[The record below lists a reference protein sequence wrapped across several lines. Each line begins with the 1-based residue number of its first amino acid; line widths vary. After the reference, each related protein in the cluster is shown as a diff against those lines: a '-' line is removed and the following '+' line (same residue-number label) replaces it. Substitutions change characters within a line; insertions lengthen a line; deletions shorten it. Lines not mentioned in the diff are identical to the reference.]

1 MARLG
6 QLLSRNWKLMGALCL
21 LLAVTVFASRG
32 FAQGATAPAGV
43 AGAVESGVPTG
54 ETAFKYF
61 SFLDTSDPHN
71 KFTNG
76 ERMAL
81 FGSLIVAFMALGYAA
96 MLVKQVVGA
105 DQGTQK
111 MKDIA
116 AAVREGANAYLAR
129 QLKVVAML
137 IVVLV
142 GVLFLSK
149 YVGFSPDP
157 KATDA
162 TNSYRAW
169 VNLQYSFG
177 RAGAFLVGA
186 IFSGLVGFVGMRM
199 ATTGNLRVAAAAPVG
214 FGKALMLGYR
224 SGTITGMLT
233 DGLGLLGGTV
243 IFMMYGEHA
252 YEALLG
258 FGFGGTLLALFMRV
272 GGGIYTK
279 AADVGADLVGKI
291 EKDIPED
298 DPRNAATIAD
308 NVGDN
313 VGDCAGMAAD
323 IFESYEVTIVAAM
336 ILGWASFGHK
346 GVMFPILVRAIGVIG
361 SIISTYTVRA
371 SAKGNVAEAMRQ
383 INKGF
388 LIGSAISVL
397 GFIVLGWYY
406 LRFTAENASAE
417 VLANINALPKWANFG
432 QAGLDMRP
440 AWTCLIG
447 IILCIVLN
455 RVTEYFTGTEYNP
468 VKGIKRNCETGHG
481 TTIIEGFAVGYE
493 SAVWTGVVL
502 CAAIFGSV
510 AIYTSTMTVVNPIFI
525 AYGVA
530 MCGIGMLTLT
540 GNTVSMDVFGP
551 IADNANG
558 IAEMGFEVDG
568 VLIKDK
574 AHLKESRQILSD
586 LDAVGNTTK
595 AVTKGVAIGSAVIAA
610 VSLFASFIT
619 VIGSGGGGEEKQLPL
634 EIFNKVAGLLTVSSP
649 KLLIGMLIG
658 GAVPFL
664 FSSMLIRAVGR
675 AAYLIVNECRI
686 QFRDKAIWAGTKK
699 PDYARVVGICTGSAQ
714 KELIG
719 PAVLGVFSP
728 ILVGFLLGPIGLAG
742 FLAGAIVVGQLLAS
756 FMCNAG
762 GAWDNAKK
770 MVEDEPRDLEA
781 NTGKGSEK
789 HKASVTGDTVGDPLK
804 DTAGPAVNPLLKVM
818 NMVAVLSV
826 PLMLA
831 YDPAVVTTVNDSHK
845 LFPDAIKELPT
856 DGGNAIVRIGA
867 ILVTMGL
874 IGWAIWQSKRE
885 ATLDKSTPSESA
897 GKSASRETAN
907 V

>member
-1 MARLG
+1 MTRRPLRRRRVPTTVLIG
-6 QLLSRNWKLMGALCL
+6 MTLLCGGLFVHAMVYGAPTP
-21 LLAVTVFASRG
+21 LLAQTHVPAP
-32 FAQGATAPAGV
+32 AAATAEHG
-43 AGAVESGVPTG
+43 S
-54 ETAFKYF
+54 FQYF
-61 SFLDTSDPHN
+61 SFLTDPH
-71 KFTNG
+71 FSAG
-76 ERMAL
+76 ERAAL
-81 FGSLIVAFMALGYAA
+81 FGSLATAFAALIYAG
-96 MLVKQVVGA
+96 MLVKQVLNA
-105 DQGTQK
+105 DKGTKRMQE
-111 MKDIA
+111 IA
-116 AAVREGANAYLAR
+116 DAVREGANAYLAR
-129 QLKVVAML
+129 QLRVVAIL
-137 IVVLV
+137 IIVLV
-142 GVLFLSK
+142 GVLFYSK
-149 YVGFSPDP
+149 YSGGG
-157 KATDA
+157 ANA
-162 TNSYRAW
+162 WHYAMGRAW
-169 VNLQYSFG
+169 
-177 RAGAFLVGA
+177 AFLMGA
-186 IFSGLVGFVGMRM
+186 IFSALVGFVGMRM

-214 FGKALMLGYR
+214 FGKSLMLGYR

-233 DGLGLLGGTV
+233 DGLGLFGGTI

-371 SAKGNVAEAMRQ
+371 GDKGDVGQAMKQ

-388 LIGSAISVL
+388 YIGSAISVI
-397 GFIVLGWYY
+397 GFIALGLFY
-406 LRFTAENASAE
+406 LHFNEGNASAA
-417 VLANINALPKWANFG
+417 VLANVHSLPAWANFG
-432 QAGLDMRP
+432 WQGLDMRP
-440 AWTCLIG
+440 AWTCFVG
-447 IILCIVLN
+447 ILLCIALN
-455 RVTEYFTGTEYNP
+455 RITEYFTGTEYEP
-468 VKGIKRNCETGHG
+468 VRGIKRNCETGHG

-493 SAVWTGVVL
+493 SAVWTGIIL
-502 CAAIFGSV
+502 CVAIFSSV
-510 AIYTSTMTVVNPIFI
+510 LIYSSTMTELNPIFI

-558 IAEMGFEVDG
+558 IAEMGFDEKEMG
-568 VLIKDK
+568 AAKY
-574 AHLKESRQILSD
+574 KESRQILAD

-610 VSLFASFIT
+610 VSLYASFIT
-619 VIGSGGGGEEKQLPL
+619 VIGSGGGGEEKPLPL
-634 EIFNKVAGLLTVSSP
+634 AVFNDVAGLLTIASP

-658 GAVPFL
+658 GSIPFL
-664 FSSMLIRAVGR
+664 FSGMLIRAVGR
-675 AAYLIVNECRI
+675 AAYLIVNECRV

-699 PDYARVVGICTGSAQ
+699 PDYGRVVSICTGAAQ

-719 PAVLGVFSP
+719 PAVLGVFTP
-728 ILVGFLLGPIGLAG
+728 ILVGYFLGPIGLAG
-742 FLAGAIVVGQLLAS
+742 FLGGAIVAGQLLAS

-770 MVEDEPRDLEA
+770 MVEDEPRDHARNL
-781 NTGKGSEK
+781 GKGSEK

-804 DTAGPAVNPLLKVM
+804 DTAGPAINPLLKVM
-818 NMVAVLSV
+818 NMVAVLGV
-826 PLMLA
+826 PLMLSYDQQVVHTVTQSAGENNFVLAKALA
-831 YDPAVVTTVNDSHK
+831 YVGWDSVRLIVIAVCV
-845 LFPDAIKELPT
+845 L
-856 DGGNAIVRIGA
+856 
-867 ILVTMGL
+867 L
-874 IGWAIWQSKRE
+874 IGWAIWQSKR
-885 ATLDKSTPSESA
+885 TTPGYESSENGA
-897 GKSASRETAN
+897 A
-907 V
+907 

>member
-1 MARLG
+1 MLRRIQQALTSKRTRLGYLVLLAIFFLGAYVMRPAFGQAGKETSPAVPTLEAAPGVTAVAHAFRYFSPLRGSGFSTGEKVALGGALLVALAAIAYARL
-6 QLLSRNWKLMGALCL
+6 
-21 LLAVTVFASRG
+21 
-32 FAQGATAPAGV
+32 
-43 AGAVESGVPTG
+43 
-54 ETAFKYF
+54 
-61 SFLDTSDPHN
+61 
-71 KFTNG
+71 
-76 ERMAL
+76 
-81 FGSLIVAFMALGYAA
+81 
-96 MLVKQVVGA
+96 LVKQVVNA
-105 DQGTQK
+105 DRGTPK
-111 MKDIA
+111 MQAIA
-116 AAVREGANAYLAR
+116 AAVREGANAYLR
-129 QLKVVAML
+129 QQLKVVAIL
-137 IVVLV
+137 IGVIVF
-142 GVLFLSK
+142 VLF
-149 YVGFSPDP
+149 FSRRMAGGD
-157 KATDA
+157 
-162 TNSYRAW
+162 NSAVYALGRAW
-169 VNLQYSFG
+169 
-177 RAGAFLVGA
+177 AFLMGACFSAAVGL
-186 IFSGLVGFVGMRM
+186 IGMRM

-214 FGKALMLGYR
+214 FGRALMLGYR
-224 SGTITGMLT
+224 SGTITGMMT
-233 DGLGLLGGTV
+233 DGLGLLGGTI
-243 IFMMYGEHA
+243 IFMIYGEHA

-323 IFESYEVTIVAAM
+323 IFESYEVTMVAAM

-371 SAKGNVAEAMRQ
+371 GDKGDVRQAMKQ

-388 LIGSAISVL
+388 LIGSAISIV
-397 GFIVLGWYY
+397 GFITLGYFY
-406 LRFTAENASAE
+406 LNFTTSNAPNAD
-417 VLANINALPKWANFG
+417 VLANIAALPAWCNFG
-432 QAGLDMRP
+432 IVGLDMRP

-447 IILCIVLN
+447 IVLCIALN
-455 RVTEYFTGTEYNP
+455 RTTEYFTGTEYEP
-468 VKGIKRNCETGHG
+468 VRGIKRATDTGHG

-493 SAVWTGVVL
+493 SAVATGVTL
-502 CAAIFGSV
+502 CAAIFASV
-510 AIYTSTMTVVNPIFI
+510 LIYSTTMDVVNPIFI

-558 IAEMGFEVDG
+558 IAEMGYEVDG
-568 VLIKDK
+568 SLIRDEK
-574 AHLKESRQILSD
+574 HLKESRQILAD

-610 VSLFASFIT
+610 FSLFASFIT
-619 VIGSGGGGEEKQLPL
+619 VIGSGGGGEEKPIPL
-634 EIFNKVAGLLTVSSP
+634 AMFNSVAGLLNVSNP
-649 KLLIGMLIG
+649 NLLIGMLVG

-675 AAYLIVNECRI
+675 AAFLIVKECRN
-686 QFRDKAIWAGTKK
+686 QFHDKAIWAGTKK
-699 PDYARVVGICTGSAQ
+699 PDYAKVVGICTGAAQ
-714 KELIG
+714 KELVG
-719 PAVLGVFSP
+719 PALLGVLSP
-728 ILVGFLLGPIGLAG
+728 VLVGYFLGPIGLAG
-742 FLAGAIVVGQLLAS
+742 FLAGSIVAGQLLAS

-770 MVEDEPRDLEA
+770 MIEDDPRSLT
-781 NTGKGSEK
+781 TGKGSEP

-818 NMVAVLSV
+818 NMVAVLAV
-826 PLMLA
+826 PLMLG
-831 YDPAVVTTVNDSHK
+831 YDRVLIDAVNKAARENNVELSKTLSYVGFDS
-845 LFPDAIKELPT
+845 
-856 DGGNAIVRIGA
+856 GRIA
-867 ILVTMGL
+867 VILVTLGVM
-874 IGWAIWQSKRE
+874 IWAVWQSKRGSKHQAAPVE
-885 ATLDKSTPSESA
+885 LEVEDVPKEVVPSRARSLH
-897 GKSASRETAN
+897 K

>member
-1 MARLG
+1 MRSGRAKSATLAALVMLFVGLAAWQTAWG
-6 QLLSRNWKLMGALCL
+6 Q
-21 LLAVTVFASRG
+21 
-32 FAQGATAPAGV
+32 AQLPPAG
-43 AGAVESGVPTG
+43 AIQAVSPAASAAAHKPFHYFAFLTDEKFTTG
-54 ETAFKYF
+54 E
-61 SFLDTSDPHN
+61 
-71 KFTNG
+71 
-76 ERMAL
+76 RVAL
-81 FGSLIVAFMALGYAA
+81 FVSLGVAIAALLYAG
-96 MLVKQVVGA
+96 MLVGQVTGA
-105 DQGTQK
+105 DRGTKK
-111 MKDIA
+111 MQEIA

-129 QLKVVAML
+129 QLKVVGAL
-137 IVVLV
+137 IFVLV
-142 GVLFLSK
+142 FVLFYSK
-149 YVGFSPDP
+149 YSAGGEN
-157 KATDA
+157 A
-162 TNSYRAW
+162 TNYA
-169 VNLQYSFG
+169 LG

-186 IFSGLVGFVGMRM
+186 IFSATVGFVGMRM

-214 FGKALMLGYR
+214 FGKALMYGYR

-346 GVMFPILVRAIGVIG
+346 GVIFPILVRAIGVIG

-371 SAKGNVAEAMRQ
+371 GDKGSVAEAMKQ

-388 LIGSAISVL
+388 LIGSLLSVIGFIIL
-397 GFIVLGWYY
+397 GFFY
-406 LRFTAENASAE
+406 LHFDTTNASAA
-417 VLANINALPKWANFG
+417 VVANVKSLPGWANFG
-432 QAGLDMRP
+432 VEGLDMRP
-440 AWTCLIG
+440 AWTCFIG
-447 IILCIVLN
+447 IILCICLN
-455 RVTEYFTGTEYNP
+455 RVTEYFTGTEYEP
-468 VKGIKRNCETGHG
+468 VRGIKRSTETGHG

-493 SAVWTGVVL
+493 SAVWTAIVL
-502 CAAIFGSV
+502 CAAIFASV
-510 AIYTSTMTVVNPIFI
+510 LIYTSTMEVVNPIFI

-568 VLIKDK
+568 KLIRDEK
-574 AHLKESRQILSD
+574 HLKESRQILAD

-610 VSLFASFIT
+610 VSLYASFIT
-619 VIGSGGGGEEKQLPL
+619 VIGSGGGGEENALPL
-634 EIFNKVAGLLTVSSP
+634 EIYNKVAGLLTVSSP

-675 AAYLIVNECRI
+675 AAFLIVKECRI
-686 QFRDKAIWAGTKK
+686 QFRDKEIWAGTKK
-699 PDYARVVGICTGSAQ
+699 PDYARVVGICTGAAQ

-719 PAVLGVFSP
+719 PAILGVFAP
-728 ILVGFLLGPIGLAG
+728 ILVGYFLGPIGLAG
-742 FLAGAIVVGQLLAS
+742 FLGGAIVAGQLLAS
-756 FMCNAG
+756 FMCNSG

-770 MVEDEPRDLEA
+770 MVEDEPRNLEA

-818 NMVAVLSV
+818 NMVAVLGV

-831 YDPAVVTTVNDSHK
+831 YDSQVVKTVNDGAAQ
-845 LFPDAIKELPT
+845 FPNAIKMLPT
-856 DGGNAIVRIGA
+856 DGGNTMVRTIV
-867 ILVTMGL
+867 ILVTLAL
-874 IGWAIWQSKRE
+874 IGWAIWQSKRSSVTGE
-885 ATLDKSTPSESA
+885 EPGA
-897 GKSASRETAN
+897 
-907 V
+907 

>member
-1 MARLG
+1 MKT
-6 QLLSRNWKLMGALCL
+6 SVKKKHWL
-21 LLAVTVFASRG
+21 LLRLLRKPVILSTLIVIAAACVAS
-32 FAQGATAPAGV
+32 ATGVSAPASG
-43 AGAVESGVPTG
+43 ESFQYF
-54 ETAFKYF
+54 AFMTDDKF
-61 SFLDTSDPHN
+61 SS
-71 KFTNG
+71 G
-76 ERMAL
+76 ERVALWASLGVSIMAL
-81 FGSLIVAFMALGYAA
+81 LYALA
-96 MLVKQVVGA
+96 LVQQVVNA
-105 DQGTQK
+105 DQGTKK
-111 MKDIA
+111 MQDIA

-129 QLKVVAML
+129 QLKVVAYL
-137 IVVLV
+137 IVILVVVLY
-142 GVLFLSK
+142 LSK
-149 YVGFSPDP
+149 SMSGAPNASHY
-157 KATDA
+157 A
-162 TNSYRAW
+162 
-169 VNLQYSFG
+169 FG
-177 RAGAFLVGA
+177 RAFAFLMGA
-186 IFSGLVGFVGMRM
+186 IFSATVGFVGMRM
-199 ATTGNLRVAAAAPVG
+199 ATIGNLRVAAAAPVG
-214 FGKALMLGYR
+214 FGKALMFGYR

-243 IFMMYGEHA
+243 IFMTYGEHA

-346 GVMFPILVRAIGVIG
+346 GVIFPILVRAIGVIG
-361 SIISTYTVRA
+361 SIISTYTVKA
-371 SAKGNVAEAMRQ
+371 GDKGNVGEAMRQ

-388 LIGSAISVL
+388 YIGSALSVL
-397 GFIVLGWYY
+397 GFIVLGAFY
-406 LRFTAENASAE
+406 LHFDANNASAE
-417 VLANINALPKWANFG
+417 VLANVNVLPYWCNFG
-432 QAGLDMRP
+432 VLGLDMRP
-440 AWTCLIG
+440 AWTCMVG
-447 IILCIVLN
+447 IILCVALN
-455 RVTEYFTGTEYNP
+455 KVTEIFTGTEFSP
-468 VKGIKRNCETGHG
+468 VRGIKRACETGHG
-481 TTIIEGFAVGYE
+481 TAIIEGFAVGYE
-493 SAVWTGVVL
+493 SAVWTGLIL
-502 CAAIFGSV
+502 CAAIFSSV
-510 AIYTSTMTVVNPIFI
+510 MIYTSTMTAVNPIFI

-568 VLIKDK
+568 KLIRDK

-610 VSLFASFIT
+610 VSLYASFIT
-619 VIGSGGGGEEKQLPL
+619 VIGSGGGGEEKPLP
-634 EIFNKVAGLLTVSSP
+634 IDVFNNVAGLLTVSSP

-675 AAYLIVNECRI
+675 AAFLIVKECRV
-686 QFRDKAIWAGTKK
+686 QFRDKEIWAGTKK
-699 PDYARVVGICTGSAQ
+699 PDYARVVDICTGSAQ

-719 PAVLGVFSP
+719 PAVLGIFAP
-728 ILVGFLLGPIGLAG
+728 ILVGYFFGPIGLAG
-742 FLAGAIVVGQLLAS
+742 FLAGSIVSGQLLSS

-770 MVEDEPRDLEA
+770 MVEDEPRDLEK

-804 DTAGPAVNPLLKVM
+804 DTAGPAINPLLKVM
-818 NMVAVLSV
+818 NMVAVLGV

-831 YDPAVVTTVNDSHK
+831 YDPQVVAVVNEAAVDY
-845 LFPDAIKELPT
+845 PDAINKLPT
-856 DGGNAIVRIGA
+856 DGGNSTVRLVA
-867 ILVTMGL
+867 ILVTVTL
-874 IGWAIWQSKRE
+874 IGWAIWQSKKE
-885 ATLDKSTPSESA
+885 PEQMA
-897 GKSASRETAN
+897 
-907 V
+907 

>member
-1 MARLG
+1 MKLRMRSRRKLTRNVLAGFMLLFGGLFIHASLYGAPKPLFAKGPATTMPASGTAMA
-6 QLLSRNWKLMGALCL
+6 KTT
-21 LLAVTVFASRG
+21 LAEAGHTFHYFPFLTDPAS
-32 FAQGATAPAGV
+32 
-43 AGAVESGVPTG
+43 
-54 ETAFKYF
+54 
-61 SFLDTSDPHN
+61 
-71 KFTNG
+71 KFTWG
-76 ERMAL
+76 EVVAL
-81 FGSLIVAFMALGYAA
+81 FLSLLTAVAALVYAS
-96 MLVKQVVGA
+96 MLVKQVVNA

-116 AAVREGANAYLAR
+116 AAVREGANAYLRR
-129 QLKVVAML
+129 QLTVVAGL
-137 IVVLV
+137 IIVLV
-142 GVLFLSK
+142 FVLYYSK
-149 YVGFSPDP
+149 LTGGGAFVKEY
-157 KATDA
+157 AM
-162 TNSYRAW
+162 
-169 VNLQYSFG
+169 G
-177 RAGAFLVGA
+177 RAGAFLIGA
-186 IFSGLVGFVGMRM
+186 VFSAMVGFVGMRM
-199 ATTGNLRVAAAAPVG
+199 ATVGNLRVAAAAPVG
-214 FGKALMLGYR
+214 FGKALMYGYR

-233 DGLGLLGGTV
+233 DGLGLLGGTL
-243 IFMMYGEHA
+243 IFMTYGEHA

-361 SIISTYTVRA
+361 SIISTYSVKA
-371 SAKGNVAEAMRQ
+371 GDKGNVAEAMKS

-388 LIGSAISVL
+388 LIGSAISVI
-397 GFIVLGWYY
+397 GFIFLGLIY
-406 LRFTAENASAE
+406 LHFDANNTPNAA
-417 VLANINALPKWANFG
+417 VWQNIQDLPKWANFG
-432 QAGLDMRP
+432 WTGLDMRP
-440 AWTCLIG
+440 AWTCFVG
-447 IILCIVLN
+447 ILLCIALN
-455 RVTEYFTGTEYNP
+455 RITEYFTGTEYQP
-468 VKGIKRNCETGHG
+468 VRGIKRNTETGHG

-493 SAVWTGVVL
+493 SAVWTGLIL
-502 CAAIFGSV
+502 CVAIFSSV
-510 AIYTSTMTVVNPIFI
+510 MIYSSTMEVVNPIFI

-558 IAEMGFEVDG
+558 IAEMGFEIDG
-568 VLIKDK
+568 KLIKNE
-574 AHLKESRQILSD
+574 AHLKESRQILAD

-610 VSLFASFIT
+610 VSLYASFIT

-634 EIFNKVAGLLTVSSP
+634 ELFQAVAGLLTVSSP

-658 GAVPFL
+658 GSVPFL

-675 AAYLIVNECRI
+675 AAYLIVHECRI
-686 QFRDKAIWAGTKK
+686 QFRDKEIWAGTKK
-699 PDYARVVGICTGSAQ
+699 PDYGRVVGICTGMAQ

-719 PAVLGVFSP
+719 PAVLGVLMP
-728 ILVGFLLGPIGLAG
+728 ILVGYFLGPIGLAG
-742 FLAGAIVVGQLLAS
+742 FLAGSIVVGQLLAS
-756 FMCNAG
+756 FMCNSG

-770 MVEDEPRDLEA
+770 MVEDEPRDLVN

-804 DTAGPAVNPLLKVM
+804 DTAGPAINPLLKVM
-818 NMVAVLSV
+818 NMVSVLAV

-831 YDPAVVTTVNDSHK
+831 YDKEVVKTVK
-845 LFPDAIKELPT
+845 DAAQRYNYDLAKPLNYIGWDQT
-856 DGGNAIVRIGA
+856 RIVVL
-867 ILVTMGL
+867 LVCLVL
-874 IGWAIWQSKRE
+874 IGWSIWQSKRALPEMQAIDQEQE
-885 ATLDKSTPSESA
+885 AKLH
-897 GKSASRETAN
+897 
-907 V
+907 

>member
-1 MARLG
+1 MAGVFPIPPGLRTFFRKHGKTLFMLAMFVFFVTATFKTFANPEAG
-6 QLLSRNWKLMGALCL
+6 GDGA
-21 LLAVTVFASRG
+21 A
-32 FAQGATAPAGV
+32 APAAV
-43 AGAVESGVPTG
+43 DPHAGHGHGAKP
-54 ETAFKYF
+54 FHYF
-61 SFLDTSDPHN
+61 SFLSDPEFN
-71 KFTNG
+71 NG
-76 ERMAL
+76 ERIAL
-81 FGSLIVAFMALGYAA
+81 FGALFAALAALAYAG
-96 MLVKQVVGA
+96 MLVKQVINA
-105 DQGTQK
+105 DQGTKK
-111 MKDIA
+111 MQEIT
-116 AAVREGANAYLAR
+116 AAVREGADAYLRR
-129 QLKVVAML
+129 QLKVVAIL
-137 IVVLV
+137 IVALV
-142 GVLFLSK
+142 FVLFYSK
-149 YVGFSPDP
+149 YASGG
-157 KATDA
+157 A
-162 TNSYRAW
+162 NAW
-169 VNLQYSFG
+169 HFAMG
-177 RAGAFLVGA
+177 RAGAFFVGA
-186 IFSGLVGFVGMRM
+186 IFSAIVGFVGMRM
-199 ATTGNLRVAAAAPVG
+199 ATIGNLRVAAAAPVG
-214 FGKALMLGYR
+214 FGKALMYGYR

-243 IFMMYGEHA
+243 IFMAYGEHA

-258 FGFGGTLLALFMRV
+258 FGFGATLLALFMRV

-323 IFESYEVTIVAAM
+323 MFESYEVTIVAAM

-346 GVMFPILVRAIGVIG
+346 GVIFPILVRAIGVVG

-371 SAKGNVAEAMRQ
+371 KAKGNVAEAMKQ

-388 LIGSAISVL
+388 LIGSFLSVV
-397 GFIVLGWYY
+397 GFIVLGLFY
-406 LRFTAENASAE
+406 LRFDSASAPSE
-417 VLANINALPKWANFG
+417 AVLANIMSLPWWANFG
-432 QAGLDMRP
+432 IEGLDMRP

-447 IILCIVLN
+447 IMLCIALN
-455 RVTEYFTGTEYNP
+455 KTTEYFTGTEYNP
-468 VKGIKRNCETGHG
+468 VKGIKKNCETGHG

-510 AIYTSTMTVVNPIFI
+510 LIYSSTMEIINPIFI

-558 IAEMGFEVDG
+558 IAEMGFEKSQF
-568 VLIKDK
+568 KDE
-574 AHLKESRQILSD
+574 AEMKESRQILAD

-619 VIGSGGGGEEKQLPL
+619 IIGSGGGGEDEQLPL
-634 EIFNKVAGLLTVSSP
+634 IMFQKVAGLLTVSSP
-649 KLLIGMLIG
+649 NLLVGMIIG
-658 GAVPFL
+658 GCVPFL

-675 AAYLIVNECRI
+675 AAFLIVKECRI

-699 PDYARVVGICTGSAQ
+699 PDYARVVDICTTAAQ

-719 PAVLGVFSP
+719 PAILGVFTP
-728 ILVGFLLGPIGLAG
+728 IFVGFMFGPIGLAG
-742 FLAGAIVVGQLLAS
+742 FLAGSIVAGQLLAS

-770 MVEDEPRDLEA
+770 MVEDEPRSIEN

-789 HKASVTGDTVGDPLK
+789 HKASVTGDTVGDTLK
-804 DTAGPAVNPLLKVM
+804 DTAGPSIKPLLKVK
-818 NMVAVLSV
+818 NMVGVLEV
-826 PLMLA
+826 P
-831 YDPAVVTTVNDSHK
+831 
-845 LFPDAIKELPT
+845 
-856 DGGNAIVRIGA
+856 
-867 ILVTMGL
+867 
-874 IGWAIWQSKRE
+874 
-885 ATLDKSTPSESA
+885 
-897 GKSASRETAN
+897 
-907 V
+907 

>member
-1 MARLG
+1 MREG
-6 QLLSRNWKLMGALCL
+6 SNFSDGERIAL
-21 LLAVTVFASRG
+21 FASM
-32 FAQGATAPAGV
+32 GV
-43 AGAVESGVPTG
+43 AI
-54 ETAFKYF
+54 
-61 SFLDTSDPHN
+61 
-71 KFTNG
+71 
-76 ERMAL
+76 MAL
-81 FGSLIVAFMALGYAA
+81 LYAW
-96 MLVKQVVGA
+96 MLVKQVTNA
-105 DQGTQK
+105 DKGTPK
-111 MKDIA
+111 MQEIA
-116 AAVREGANAYLAR
+116 AAVREGADAYLFR

-142 GVLFLSK
+142 VVLFLSK
-149 YVGFSPDP
+149 SLSGGPN
-157 KATDA
+157 ATEYA
-162 TNSYRAW
+162 
-169 VNLQYSFG
+169 FG
-177 RAGAFLVGA
+177 RAFAFLMGAF
-186 IFSGLVGFVGMRM
+186 FSGLVGFVGMRM
-199 ATTGNLRVAAAAPVG
+199 ATIGNLRVAAAAPSG
-214 FGKALMLGYR
+214 FGKALMYGYR
-224 SGTITGMLT
+224 SGTITGMMT
-233 DGLGLLGGTV
+233 DGLGLLGGTL
-243 IFMMYGEHA
+243 IFMIYGEHA

-279 AADVGADLVGKI
+279 AADVGADLVGKV

-346 GVMFPILVRAIGVIG
+346 GVIFPILVRAIGVIG
-361 SIISTYTVRA
+361 SIISTYTVKAGDKGDVA
-371 SAKGNVAEAMRQ
+371 SAMKQ

-388 LIGSAISVL
+388 YIGSFLSVVGFIILGWFYLHFDASMVANGTLSQSVL
-397 GFIVLGWYY
+397 DNV
-406 LRFTAENASAE
+406 NK
-417 VLANINALPKWANFG
+417 LPSWCNFG
-432 QAGLDMRP
+432 IAGLDMRP
-440 AWTCLIG
+440 AWTCMVG
-447 IILCIVLN
+447 IILCVALN
-455 RVTEYFTGTEYNP
+455 KVTEIFTGTEYSP
-468 VKGIKRNCETGHG
+468 VRGIKRACETGHG
-481 TTIIEGFAVGYE
+481 TAIIEGFAVGYE
-493 SAVWTGVVL
+493 SAVWTGVIL
-502 CAAIFGSV
+502 CIAIFASV
-510 AIYTSTMTVVNPIFI
+510 LIYTTTMSEVNPIFI

-558 IAEMGFEVDG
+558 IAEMGFT
-568 VLIKDK
+568 
-574 AHLKESRQILSD
+574 KEQFGGDEKKMKEARQILAD

-610 VSLFASFIT
+610 VSLYASFIT
-619 VIGSGGGGEEKQLPL
+619 VIGSGGGGEEKALPL
-634 EIFNKVAGLLTVSSP
+634 EIFHRVAGLLTVSSP

-675 AAYLIVNECRI
+675 AAFLIVKECRI
-686 QFRDKAIWAGTKK
+686 QFRDKAIWEGTKK
-699 PDYARVVGICTGSAQ
+699 PDYARVVDICTGAAQ

-719 PAVLGVFSP
+719 PAVLGIFMPV
-728 ILVGFLLGPIGLAG
+728 LVGFFFGPIGLAG
-742 FLAGAIVVGQLLAS
+742 FLAGSIVAGQLLSS

-770 MVEDEPRDLEA
+770 MVEDEPRDLEK

-804 DTAGPAVNPLLKVM
+804 DTAGPAINPLLKVM

-831 YDPAVVTTVNDSHK
+831 YDPAVVTTVNEGAAK
-845 LFPDAIKELPT
+845 FPEAINALPT
-856 DGGNAIVRIGA
+856 DGGNAGIRLAAIAVTIV
-867 ILVTMGL
+867 L

-885 ATLDKSTPSESA
+885 PA
-897 GKSASRETAN
+897 GMEA
-907 V
+907 

>member
-1 MARLG
+1 VKRKSLFVCLYRRYPKACLTVVLFVFLG
-6 QLLSRNWKLMGALCL
+6 LFVHAAVYGTPTGL
-21 LLAVTVFASRG
+21 LLGSAEPAAGASDGGHGSFQWFAFMRDPKFTVGERWALWGAF
-32 FAQGATAPAGV
+32 ATAIAALAYAGLLM
-43 AGAVESGVPTG
+43 T
-54 ETAFKYF
+54 
-61 SFLDTSDPHN
+61 
-71 KFTNG
+71 
-76 ERMAL
+76 
-81 FGSLIVAFMALGYAA
+81 
-96 MLVKQVVGA
+96 QVRGA
-105 DQGTQK
+105 DQGTPRMQE
-111 MKDIA
+111 IA
-116 AAVREGANAYLAR
+116 AAVREGANAYLRR
-129 QLKVVAML
+129 QLTVVAFL
-137 IVVLV
+137 IVILFF
-142 GVLFLSK
+142 VLFLSRWAGAGAYK
-149 YVGFSPDP
+149 FEY
-157 KATDA
+157 AI
-162 TNSYRAW
+162 
-169 VNLQYSFG
+169 G
-177 RAGAFLVGA
+177 RAGAFLMGA
-186 IFSGLVGFVGMRM
+186 VFSAMVGFVGMRM
-199 ATTGNLRVAAAAPVG
+199 ATSGNLRVASAARVG

-233 DGLGLLGGTV
+233 DGLGLLGGTL
-243 IFMMYGEHA
+243 IFMVYGEHA

-346 GVMFPILVRAIGVIG
+346 GVIFPILVRAIGVIG
-361 SIISTYTVRA
+361 SILSTYTVRA
-371 SAKGNVAEAMRQ
+371 GDKGDVAEAMRQ

-388 LIGSAISVL
+388 LIGSAISIIGFVVL
-397 GFIVLGWYY
+397 GVFY
-406 LRFTAENASAE
+406 LRFSADMVATGSLSATAWADIQN
-417 VLANINALPKWANFG
+417 LPLWATWG
-432 QAGLDMRP
+432 IPGGDMRP
-440 AWTCLIG
+440 SITCLIG
-447 IILCIVLN
+447 ILLCIALN
-455 RVTEYFTGTEYNP
+455 RTTEYFTGTEYSP
-468 VKGIKRNCETGHG
+468 VRGIKRNCETGHG

-493 SAVWTGVVL
+493 SAVWTAIVL
-502 CAAIFGSV
+502 CAAIFASV
-510 AIYTSTMTVVNPIFI
+510 LIYSSTMQQLNPIFI

-558 IAEMGFEVDG
+558 IAEMGYE
-568 VLIKDK
+568 KDK
-574 AHLKESRQILSD
+574 FPSEAAYKESRQILAD

-610 VSLFASFIT
+610 VSLYASFIT
-619 VIGSGGGGEEKQLPL
+619 VIGSGGGGEEKPLPL
-634 EIFNKVAGLLTVSSP
+634 EVFNTVAGLLTVSSP
-649 KLLIGMLIG
+649 KLLIGMLLG

-675 AAYLIVNECRI
+675 AAYLIVNECRV
-686 QFRDKAIWAGTKK
+686 QFRDKAIWEGKKK
-699 PDYARVVGICTGSAQ
+699 PDYGRVVSICTAAAQ

-719 PAVLGVFSP
+719 PAILGVVTP
-728 ILVGFLLGPIGLAG
+728 ILIGFALGPIGLAG
-742 FLAGAIVVGQLLAS
+742 FLGGAIVAGQLLAS

-770 MVEDEPRDLEA
+770 MVEDEPRDLEK

-804 DTAGPAVNPLLKVM
+804 DTAGPAINPLLKVM
-818 NMVAVLSV
+818 NMVAVLGV

-831 YDPAVVTTVNDSHK
+831 YDLQVVETVTTAAQNAKFELARPLTYVSFDSVR
-845 LFPDAIKELPT
+845 L
-856 DGGNAIVRIGA
+856 IVI
-867 ILVTMGL
+867 ILCVAF
-874 IGWAIWQSKRE
+874 IAWSIWQSKRE
-885 ATLDKSTPSESA
+885 PKMRQT
-897 GKSASRETAN
+897 
-907 V
+907 